1 MTVTGSGQISMSDIN
16 TEFGRT
22 STTANSSLEDLS
34 DGTVATI
41 NTGNASANRP
51 DGSTPHQMSEFYSY
65 DHDLVT
71 NATFGSWV
79 GSFTSGDTVRLLG
92 EVGGSDVI
100 SGAYSIGIT
109 GSSGALLCG
118 RSDSSGDS
126 LDATLKVAVNAKDLG
141 TAGDPGTG
149 GTDNSAGGF
158 QTLFNTSSSFND
170 GISDLSGDVTM
181 HVRWLLDPH
190 PAKSD
195 SSVVN
200 FHMTNNG
207 GHNSFVDIFCSVLGF
222 GGLCLHES
230 IPVNTPDGYKLFNE
244 LSVGDIV
251 YSHNLKTNQIEETE
265 IGTIES
271 PVHDNLY
278 KVNDLIITDD
288 HPIFN
293 DAGELLSIK
302 PELSLKNYDIK
313 TKELKIGAKLKTI
326 DNGDYE
332 VKNIERYEGEHLT
345 YTILTKNSNFYAGGV
360 LAHSEVKASME
371 INPK

>member
-1 MTVTGSGQISMSDIN
+1 MTLTSSGEIKISEIN
-16 TEFGRT
+16 TEFGRS

-41 NTGNASANRP
+41 NTGNAASDRP
-51 DGSTPHQMSEFYSY
+51 DGSTPHAMSEFYSY

-71 NATFGSWV
+71 SATFGDWT
-79 GSFTSGDTVRLLG
+79 GSFAGGDDVRLLG
-92 EVGGSDVI
+92 STGGSAVN
-100 SGAYSIGIT
+100 SNAYGIHIT
-109 GSSGALLCG
+109 GSSGAILCG
-118 RSDSSGDS
+118 RTNASGDS
-126 LDATLKVAVNAKDLG
+126 LDGTLAVALG
-141 TAGDPGTG
+141 TGGDPGTG
-149 GTDNSAGGF
+149 GTSNSAGGF
-158 QTLFNTSSSFND
+158 QTLFVGSSSFND
-170 GISDLSGDVTM
+170 NISDLSGNTTVY
-181 HVRWLLDPH
+181 VRWRFTPH
-190 PAKSD
+190 AAKTDAHTS
-195 SSVVN
+195 N

-207 GHNSFVDIFCSVLGF
+207 TSNTFVDIFCSATSF

-345 YTILTKNSNFYAGGV
+345 YTLLTKNSNFYAGGV

-371 INPK
+371 VIPK

>member
-1 MTVTGSGQISMSDIN
+1 MAITSSGEIKISDIN
-16 TEFGRT
+16 TEFGR
-22 STTANSSLEDLS
+22 SGTTGNSSLEDLS

-41 NTGNASANRP
+41 NTTNDSDDRP
-51 DGSTPHQMSEFYSY
+51 DTNAPHAMSEFYSY

-79 GSFTSGDTVRLLG
+79 GSFTSGNTVRLLG
-92 EVGGSDVI
+92 ETGGSAVK

-126 LDATLKVAVNAKDLG
+126 LDGTLAVALS
-141 TAGDPGTG
+141 TSGDPGTS
-149 GTDNSAGGF
+149 GTF
-158 QTLFNTSSSFND
+158 ITLFNSSGSFDD
-170 GISDLSGDVTM
+170 GLSDLSGDVTM
-181 HVRWLLDPH
+181 HVRWRFTPH
-190 PAKSD
+190 AAKSD
-195 SSVVN
+195 ASTVN
-200 FHMTNNG
+200 FHMTNND
-207 GHNSFVDIFCSVLGF
+207 GHNSFVDIFCNASSF

-293 DAGELLSIK
+293 DVGELLSIK

-313 TKELKIGAKLKTI
+313 TKELKVGAKLKTI

-360 LAHSEVKASME
+360 LAHSEIKASME
-371 INPK
+371 IIPK

>member
-1 MTVTGSGQISMSDIN
+1 MTLPAASAAISMSMIN

-22 STTANSSLEDLS
+22 SNTANTSLSDLS

-41 NTGNASANRP
+41 NTGNDSDDRP
-51 DGSTPHQMSEFYSY
+51 DGSTPHAMSEFYSY

-92 EVGGSDVI
+92 SVGGSNVF

-118 RSDSSGDS
+118 RSDSSGES
-126 LDATLKVAVNAKDLG
+126 LDATIKVALS
-141 TAGDPGTG
+141 TSGDPGTG
-149 GTDNSAGGF
+149 GTF
-158 QTLFNTSSSFND
+158 ITLNNTSSSFDD
-170 GISDLSGDVTM
+170 GLSDLSGDVTM

-190 PAKSD
+190 PAKTD
-195 SSVVN
+195 SSTVN

-313 TKELKIGAKLKTI
+313 TKELKVGAKLKTI

-371 INPK
+371 VNPK

>member
-1 MTVTGSGQISMSDIN
+1 MSDIN

-79 GSFTSGDTVRLLG
+79 GSFTSGNTVRLLG
-92 EVGGSDVI
+92 TVGGGAVN
-100 SGAYSIGIT
+100 SGAYRVGIT

-126 LDATLKVAVNAKDLG
+126 LDGTLAVALS
-141 TAGDPGTG
+141 TSGDPGTS
-149 GTDNSAGGF
+149 GTF
-158 QTLFNTSSSFND
+158 ITLSTTSSSFDD
-170 GISDLSGDVTM
+170 GLSDLSGDVTM
-181 HVRWLLDPH
+181 HVRWRFTPH
-190 PAKSD
+190 AVKTDAHTS
-195 SSVVN
+195 N

-207 GHNSFVDIFCSVLGF
+207 GHNSFVDLFCSATSF

-313 TKELKIGAKLKTI
+313 TKELKVGAKLKTI

-332 VKNIERYEGEHLT
+332 VMNIERYKGEHLT
-345 YTILTKNSNFYAGGV
+345 YTLLTENSNFYAGGV
-360 LAHSEVKASME
+360 LAHSEIKASME
-371 INPK
+371 VIPK

>member
-1 MTVTGSGQISMSDIN
+1 MTITGSGEIGISDIN

-22 STTANSSLEDLS
+22 STTANTSLSDLS

-41 NTGNASANRP
+41 NTGNDSADRP
-51 DGSTPHQMSEFYSY
+51 DGSTPHAMSEFYSY

-79 GSFTSGDTVRLLG
+79 GSFASTDDVRLLG
-92 EVGGSDVI
+92 STGGSAVN

-118 RSDSSGDS
+118 RSNSSGDS
-126 LDATLKVAVNAKDLG
+126 LDGTLAVALS
-141 TAGDPGTG
+141 TSGDPGTS
-149 GTDNSAGGF
+149 GTF
-158 QTLFNTSSSFND
+158 ITLFNSSGSFDD
-170 GISDLSGDVTM
+170 GLSDLSGDVTM
-181 HVRWLLDPH
+181 HVRWRFTPH
-190 PAKSD
+190 AVKTDAHTS
-195 SSVVN
+195 N

-207 GHNSFVDIFCSVLGF
+207 GHNSFVDLFCSATSF

-313 TKELKIGAKLKTI
+313 TKELKVGAKLKTI

-332 VKNIERYEGEHLT
+332 VMNIERYKGEHLT
-345 YTILTKNSNFYAGGV
+345 YTLLTKNSNFYAGGV
-360 LAHSEVKASME
+360 LAHSEIKASME
-371 INPK
+371 VIPK

>member
-1 MTVTGSGQISMSDIN
+1 MTITGSGQISMSDIN

-41 NTGNASANRP
+41 NTGNDSDDRP
-51 DGSTPHQMSEFYSY
+51 DTNAPHAMSEFYSY

-126 LDATLKVAVNAKDLG
+126 LDATLKVALS
-141 TAGDPGTG
+141 TSGDPGTG
-149 GTDNSAGGF
+149 GTF
-158 QTLFNTSSSFND
+158 ITLNNTSSSFDD
-170 GISDLSGDVTM
+170 GLSDLSGDVTM

-190 PAKSD
+190 PAKTD
-195 SSVVN
+195 SSTVN

-207 GHNSFVDIFCSVLGF
+207 GHNSFVDIHCIISSF

-345 YTILTKNSNFYAGGV
+345 YTLLTKNSNFYAGGV

>member
-1 MTVTGSGQISMSDIN
+1 MSDIN

-79 GSFTSGDTVRLLG
+79 GSFTSGNTVRLLG
-92 EVGGSDVI
+92 TVGGGAVN
-100 SGAYSIGIT
+100 SGAYRVGIT

-126 LDATLKVAVNAKDLG
+126 LDGTLAVALS
-141 TAGDPGTG
+141 TSGDPGTS
-149 GTDNSAGGF
+149 GTF
-158 QTLFNTSSSFND
+158 ITLFNSSGSFDD
-170 GISDLSGDVTM
+170 GLSDLSGDVTM
-181 HVRWLLDPH
+181 HVRWRFTPH

-195 SSVVN
+195 ASTVN

-207 GHNSFVDIFCSVLGF
+207 GHNSFVDLFCNAASF

-345 YTILTKNSNFYAGGV
+345 YTLLTKNSNFYAGGV

>member
-1 MTVTGSGQISMSDIN
+1 MTITGSGEIGISDIN

-22 STTANSSLEDLS
+22 STTANTSLSDLS

-41 NTGNASANRP
+41 NTGNAASDRP

-79 GSFTSGDTVRLLG
+79 GSFTSGNTVRFLG
-92 EVGGSDVI
+92 ETGGGAVN
-100 SGAYSIGIT
+100 SGAYRVGIT

-118 RSDSSGDS
+118 RSNSSGDS
-126 LDATLKVAVNAKDLG
+126 LDGTLAVALS
-141 TAGDPGTG
+141 TSGDPGAS
-149 GTDNSAGGF
+149 GTF
-158 QTLFNTSSSFND
+158 ITLSTTSSSFDD
-170 GISDLSGDVTM
+170 GLSDLSGNVTM
-181 HVRWLLDPH
+181 HVRWRFTPH
-190 PAKSD
+190 AVKTDAHTS
-195 SSVVN
+195 N

-207 GHNSFVDIFCSVLGF
+207 GHNSFVDIFCSATSF

-345 YTILTKNSNFYAGGV
+345 YTLLTKNSNFYAGGV

>member
-1 MTVTGSGQISMSDIN
+1 MAITSSGEIKISDIN
-16 TEFGRT
+16 TEFGR
-22 STTANSSLEDLS
+22 SGTTGNSSLEDLS

-41 NTGNASANRP
+41 NTTNDSDDRP
-51 DGSTPHQMSEFYSY
+51 DTNAPHAMSEFYSY

-79 GSFTSGDTVRLLG
+79 GSFTSGNTVRLLG
-92 EVGGSDVI
+92 TVGGSAVN

-126 LDATLKVAVNAKDLG
+126 LDGTLAVALS
-141 TAGDPGTG
+141 TSGDPGTS
-149 GTDNSAGGF
+149 GTF
-158 QTLFNTSSSFND
+158 ITLFNSSGSFDD
-170 GISDLSGDVTM
+170 GLSDLSGDVTM
-181 HVRWLLDPH
+181 HVRWRFTPH
-190 PAKSD
+190 AAKSD
-195 SSVVN
+195 ASTVN
-200 FHMTNNG
+200 FHMTNND
-207 GHNSFVDIFCSVLGF
+207 GHNSFVDIFCNASSF

-293 DAGELLSIK
+293 DVGELLSIK

-313 TKELKIGAKLKTI
+313 TKELKVGAKLKTI

-332 VKNIERYEGEHLT
+332 VMNIERYKVEHLT
-345 YTILTKNSNFYAGGV
+345 YTLLTENSNFYAGGV
-360 LAHSEVKASME
+360 LAHSEIKASME
-371 INPK
+371 VIPK

>member
-1 MTVTGSGQISMSDIN
+1 MALTSSGQIKISEIN

-51 DGSTPHQMSEFYSY
+51 DTNAPHAMSEFYSY

-92 EVGGSDVI
+92 SVGGSDVI
-100 SGAYSIGIT
+100 SGAYQIGIT

-126 LDATLKVAVNAKDLG
+126 LDATLKVALS
-141 TAGDPGTG
+141 TSGDPGTG
-149 GTDNSAGGF
+149 GTSNSAGGF

-207 GHNSFVDIFCSVLGF
+207 GHNSFVDIHCIVSSF

>member
-1 MTVTGSGQISMSDIN
+1 MTITGSGQISMSDIN

-22 STTANSSLEDLS
+22 SNTANTSLSDLS

-41 NTGNASANRP
+41 NTGNDSDDRP
-51 DGSTPHQMSEFYSY
+51 DGSTPHAMSEFYSY

-79 GSFTSGDTVRLLG
+79 GSFTSGNTVRFLG
-92 EVGGSDVI
+92 ETGGGAVN
-100 SGAYSIGIT
+100 SGAYRVGIT

-118 RSDSSGDS
+118 RSNSSGDS
-126 LDATLKVAVNAKDLG
+126 LDGTLAVALS
-141 TAGDPGTG
+141 TSGDPGAS
-149 GTDNSAGGF
+149 GTF
-158 QTLFNTSSSFND
+158 ITLSTTSSSFDD
-170 GISDLSGDVTM
+170 GLSDLSGNVTM
-181 HVRWLLDPH
+181 HVRWRFTPH
-190 PAKSD
+190 AVKTDAHTS
-195 SSVVN
+195 N

-207 GHNSFVDIFCSVLGF
+207 GHNSFVDLFCSATSF

-345 YTILTKNSNFYAGGV
+345 YTLLTKNSNFYAGGV
-360 LAHSEVKASME
+360 LAHSEIKASME
-371 INPK
+371 VIPK

>member
-1 MTVTGSGQISMSDIN
+1 
-16 TEFGRT
+16 
-22 STTANSSLEDLS
+22 
-34 DGTVATI
+34 
-41 NTGNASANRP
+41 
-51 DGSTPHQMSEFYSY
+51 
-65 DHDLVT
+65 
-71 NATFGSWV
+71 
-79 GSFTSGDTVRLLG
+79 
-92 EVGGSDVI
+92 
-100 SGAYSIGIT
+100 
-109 GSSGALLCG
+109 LCG

-126 LDATLKVAVNAKDLG
+126 LDGTLAVALS
-141 TAGDPGTG
+141 TSGDPGTS
-149 GTDNSAGGF
+149 GTF
-158 QTLFNTSSSFND
+158 ITLFNSSGSFDD
-170 GISDLSGDVTM
+170 GLSDLSGDVTM
-181 HVRWLLDPH
+181 HVRWRFTPH
-190 PAKSD
+190 AAKSD
-195 SSVVN
+195 ASTVN
-200 FHMTNNG
+200 FHMTNND
-207 GHNSFVDIFCSVLGF
+207 GHNSFVDLFCNASSF

-293 DAGELLSIK
+293 DVGELLSIK

-313 TKELKIGAKLKTI
+313 TKELKVGAKLKTI

-360 LAHSEVKASME
+360 LAHSEIKASME
-371 INPK
+371 IIPK

>member
-1 MTVTGSGQISMSDIN
+1 MTLPAASAAISMSMIN

-22 STTANSSLEDLS
+22 SDTANTSLSDLS

-51 DGSTPHQMSEFYSY
+51 DGSAPHAMSEFYSY

-71 NATFGSWV
+71 NATFGDWI
-79 GSFTSGDTVRLLG
+79 GSFSTGNTIRIIG
-92 EVGGSDVI
+92 GQVGGSDVT
-100 SGAYSIGIT
+100 SGHYQLPIT

-118 RSDSSGDS
+118 RSNNSGDS
-126 LDATLKVAVNAKDLG
+126 LDATLKVAIS
-141 TAGDPGTG
+141 TSGDPGTG
-149 GTDNSAGGF
+149 GTGNSAGGF
-158 QTLFNTSSSFND
+158 QTLFNSSSSFDD
-170 GISDLSGDVTM
+170 GIPDLSGTLM
-181 HVRWLLDPH
+181 LNFRWLVDPH

-195 SSVVN
+195 ASTVN
-200 FHMTNNG
+200 FHLTNNG
-207 GHNSFVDIFCSVLGF
+207 TSNSFVDIFVSVTSF

-345 YTILTKNSNFYAGGV
+345 YTLLTENSNFYAGGV

>member
-1 MTVTGSGQISMSDIN
+1 MTLTSSGEIKISEIN
-16 TEFGRT
+16 TEFGRS

-41 NTGNASANRP
+41 NTGNAASDRP
-51 DGSTPHQMSEFYSY
+51 DGAAPHAMSEFYSY

-71 NATFGSWV
+71 NATFGSWI
-79 GSFTSGDTVRLLG
+79 GSFTSGNTIRILG
-92 EVGGSDVI
+92 GSVGGSNVT
-100 SGAYSIGIT
+100 SGHYQLPIT

-126 LDATLKVAVNAKDLG
+126 LDATLKVALSTV
-141 TAGDPGTG
+141 GDPGTG
-149 GTDNSAGGF
+149 GTSNSAGGF
-158 QTLFNTSSSFND
+158 RTLFTTSSSFDDN
-170 GISDLSGDVTM
+170 ISDLSGNVTLS
-181 HVRWLLDPH
+181 VRWRFTPH
-190 PAKSD
+190 AVKTDAHTS
-195 SSVVN
+195 N

-207 GHNSFVDIFCSVLGF
+207 GHNSFVDIFCSATSF

>member
-1 MTVTGSGQISMSDIN
+1 MTLPASGEVSMSMIN

-22 STTANSSLEDLS
+22 SNTANTSLEDLS

-51 DGSTPHQMSEFYSY
+51 DGAAPHAMSEFYSY

-79 GSFTSGDTVRLLG
+79 GSFASSNQVRFLG
-92 EVGGSDVI
+92 EVGGSAVN
-100 SGAYSIGIT
+100 SGAFSVGIT
-109 GSSGALLCG
+109 GSSGAILCG
-118 RSDSSGDS
+118 RTNASGDS
-126 LDATLKVAVNAKDLG
+126 LDGTLAVALSTVNDPTTTG
-141 TAGDPGTG
+141 TA
-149 GTDNSAGGF
+149 NSAGGF
-158 QTLFNTSSSFND
+158 QTLFIGSSSFND
-170 GISDLSGDVTM
+170 GISDLSGNVTL
-181 HVRWLLDPH
+181 HVRWRFTPH

-195 SSVVN
+195 SHTSN
-200 FHMTNNG
+200 FHITNNG
-207 GHNSFVDIFCSVLGF
+207 TTNTFVDLFCSALG

-244 LSVGDIV
+244 LSVGDMI

-271 PVHDNLY
+271 PIHDNLY

-371 INPK
+371 VIPK

>member
-1 MTVTGSGQISMSDIN
+1 MSLPAASAAISMSMIN

-22 STTANSSLEDLS
+22 SNTSNTSLSDLS

-41 NTGNASANRP
+41 NTGNDADDRP
-51 DGSTPHQMSEFYSY
+51 DGSTPHAMSEFYSY

-79 GSFTSGDTVRLLG
+79 GSFTSGNTVRLLG
-92 EVGGSDVI
+92 ETGGSAVN

-126 LDATLKVAVNAKDLG
+126 LDGTLAVALS
-141 TAGDPGTG
+141 TSGDPGTG
-149 GTDNSAGGF
+149 GTSNSAGGF

-170 GISDLSGDVTM
+170 NISDLSGDVTM
-181 HVRWLLDPH
+181 HVRWRFTPH
-190 PAKSD
+190 AAKSD
-195 SSVVN
+195 ASTVN
-200 FHMTNNG
+200 FHMTNND
-207 GHNSFVDIFCSVLGF
+207 GHNSFVDLFCNASSF

-293 DAGELLSIK
+293 DVGELLSIK

-313 TKELKIGAKLKTI
+313 TKELKVGAKLKTI

-360 LAHSEVKASME
+360 LAHSEIKASME
-371 INPK
+371 IIPK

>member
-1 MTVTGSGQISMSDIN
+1 MAITSSGEIKISDIN
-16 TEFGRT
+16 TEFGR
-22 STTANSSLEDLS
+22 SGTTGNSSLEDLS

-41 NTGNASANRP
+41 NTTNDSDDRP
-51 DGSTPHQMSEFYSY
+51 DTNAPHAMSEFYSY

-79 GSFTSGDTVRLLG
+79 GSFTSGNTVRLLG
-92 EVGGSDVI
+92 TVGGSAVN

-126 LDATLKVAVNAKDLG
+126 LDGTLAVALS
-141 TAGDPGTG
+141 TSGDPGTS
-149 GTDNSAGGF
+149 GTF
-158 QTLFNTSSSFND
+158 ITLFNSSGSFDD
-170 GISDLSGDVTM
+170 GLSDLSGDVTM

-190 PAKSD
+190 PAKTDAST
-195 SSVVN
+195 VN

-207 GHNSFVDIFCSVLGF
+207 GHNSFVDIFCSVTSF

-293 DAGELLSIK
+293 DVGELLSIK

-313 TKELKIGAKLKTI
+313 TKELKVGAKLKTI
-326 DNGDYE
+326 DNGNYE

-360 LAHSEVKASME
+360 LAHSEIKASME
-371 INPK
+371 IIPK

>member
-1 MTVTGSGQISMSDIN
+1 MAITSSGEIKISDIN
-16 TEFGRT
+16 TEFGR
-22 STTANSSLEDLS
+22 SGTTGNSSLEDLS
-34 DGTVATI
+34 AGTDATI
-41 NTGNASANRP
+41 NTGNDSDDRP
-51 DGSTPHQMSEFYSY
+51 DTNAPHAMSEFYSY

-79 GSFTSGDTVRLLG
+79 GSFTSGNTVRLLG
-92 EVGGSDVI
+92 TVGGSAVN

-126 LDATLKVAVNAKDLG
+126 LDGTLAVALS
-141 TAGDPGTG
+141 TSGDPGTS
-149 GTDNSAGGF
+149 GTF
-158 QTLFNTSSSFND
+158 ITLFNSSGSFDD
-170 GISDLSGDVTM
+170 GLSDLSGDVTM
-181 HVRWLLDPH
+181 HVRWRFTPH
-190 PAKSD
+190 AAKSD
-195 SSVVN
+195 ASTVN
-200 FHMTNNG
+200 FHMTNND
-207 GHNSFVDIFCSVLGF
+207 GHNSFVDIFCNASSF

-293 DAGELLSIK
+293 DVGELLSIK

-313 TKELKIGAKLKTI
+313 TKELKVGAKLKTI

-360 LAHSEVKASME
+360 LAHSEIKASME
-371 INPK
+371 IIPK

>member
-1 MTVTGSGQISMSDIN
+1 MTITGSGQISMSDIN

-79 GSFTSGDTVRLLG
+79 GSFSSGNTIRMIG
-92 EVGGSDVI
+92 SVGGSNVT
-100 SGAYSIGIT
+100 SGHYQLPIT

-118 RSDSSGDS
+118 RSDSSGDT
-126 LDATLKVAVNAKDLG
+126 LDATLKVALS
-141 TAGDPGTG
+141 TSGDPGTG
-149 GTDNSAGGF
+149 GTF
-158 QTLFNTSSSFND
+158 ITLNNTSSSFDD
-170 GISDLSGDVTM
+170 GLSDLSGDVTM
-181 HVRWLLDPH
+181 HVRWRFTPH
-190 PAKSD
+190 AAKTDAHTS
-195 SSVVN
+195 N

-207 GHNSFVDIFCSVLGF
+207 TSNTFVDIFCSATSF

-313 TKELKIGAKLKTI
+313 TKELKVGVKLKTI

-345 YTILTKNSNFYAGGV
+345 YTLLTENSNFYAGGV

-371 INPK
+371 VIPK

>member
-1 MTVTGSGQISMSDIN
+1 MTLPAASAAISMSMLN

-22 STTANSSLEDLS
+22 SNTTNTSLEDLS

-41 NTGNASANRP
+41 NTANDSGDRP
-51 DGSTPHQMSEFYSY
+51 DGSAPHAMSEFYSY

-71 NATFGSWV
+71 NATFGDWV
-79 GSFTSGDTVRLLG
+79 GSFAATNQVRLLG
-92 EVGGSDVI
+92 SVGGSNVV
-100 SGAYSIGIT
+100 SNAFSIGIT

-118 RSDSSGDS
+118 RSDSSGDT
-126 LDATLKVAVNAKDLG
+126 LDAALKVALS
-141 TAGDPGTG
+141 TSGDPGTG
-149 GTDNSAGGF
+149 GTGNSAGGF
-158 QTLFNTSSSFND
+158 QTLFNSSSSFDD
-170 GISDLSGDVTM
+170 GIPDLSGTLM
-181 HVRWLLDPH
+181 LNFRWLVDPH
-190 PAKSD
+190 PAKTDAST
-195 SSVVN
+195 VN

-207 GHNSFVDIFCSVLGF
+207 GHNSFVDIFCSITSF

-345 YTILTKNSNFYAGGV
+345 YTLLTENSNFYAGGV

>member
-65 DHDLVT
+65 DHDLVV
-71 NATFGSWV
+71 NATFGDWV
-79 GSFTSGDTVRLLG
+79 GSFSSGNTIRMIG
-92 EVGGSDVI
+92 SVGGSDVI
-100 SGAYSIGIT
+100 SGHYQLPIT

-126 LDATLKVAVNAKDLG
+126 LDATLKVALS
-141 TAGDPGTG
+141 TSGDPGTG
-149 GTDNSAGGF
+149 GTF
-158 QTLFNTSSSFND
+158 ITLFNTSSSFDD
-170 GISDLSGDVTM
+170 GLSDLSGDVTM

-190 PAKSD
+190 PAKTD
-195 SSVVN
+195 SSTVN

-345 YTILTKNSNFYAGGV
+345 YTLLTKNSNFYAGGV

>member
-1 MTVTGSGQISMSDIN
+1 MTLTSSGQIKISEIN

-41 NTGNASANRP
+41 NTGNDSDDRP
-51 DGSTPHQMSEFYSY
+51 DGNAPHAMSEFYSY

-92 EVGGSDVI
+92 SVGGSDVI
-100 SGAYSIGIT
+100 SGAYQIGIT

-126 LDATLKVAVNAKDLG
+126 LDATLKVALS
-141 TAGDPGTG
+141 TSGDPGTG
-149 GTDNSAGGF
+149 GTSNSAGGF

-195 SSVVN
+195 ASTVN

-207 GHNSFVDIFCSVLGF
+207 GHNSFVDIFCSVASF

-230 IPVNTPDGYKLFNE
+230 IPVNTPDGYKLF
-244 LSVGDIV
+244 
-251 YSHNLKTNQIEETE
+251 
-265 IGTIES
+265 
-271 PVHDNLY
+271 
-278 KVNDLIITDD
+278 
-288 HPIFN
+288 
-293 DAGELLSIK
+293 
-302 PELSLKNYDIK
+302 
-313 TKELKIGAKLKTI
+313 KIGAKLKTI

-345 YTILTKNSNFYAGGV
+345 YTLLTKNSNFYAGGV